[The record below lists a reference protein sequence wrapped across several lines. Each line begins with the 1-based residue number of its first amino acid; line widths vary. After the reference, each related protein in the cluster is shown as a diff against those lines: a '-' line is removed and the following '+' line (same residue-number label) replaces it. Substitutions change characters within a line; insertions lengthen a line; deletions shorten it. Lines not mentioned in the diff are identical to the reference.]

1 MKTLWMAVL
10 ISVPLLAQPP
20 QQQTQQRAPLAQRI
34 GHGDWSKARMAGAH
48 EGAGQLGIQQI
59 LGAGAIAGL
68 NFMHYGPLQPK
79 ASIGAHFHNDSEEM
93 FFIISKDC
101 QFTINGQT
109 ALLQSPVGVPCQ
121 LKHNHAVYNPNDEPA
136 EWVNFNVR
144 LGDPRATGGRG
155 GGGGRGGA
163 VGGFSQ
169 FLMDPSGTFN
179 LGDDRVGA
187 RLEPH
192 PTFVNTG
199 RMIAET
205 ARAVA
210 NMNGGKGSVKFRRG
224 LGPAIFETN
233 WAYVDFY
240 SVPAGASIGAH
251 VHRGVEEVY
260 LVIKGEG
267 SVKVNDETAPLKKGD
282 AVPVKVNDV
291 HSFENTGAGDLE
303 FIVYGVALDK
313 GKLDIEDVK

>member
-1 MKTLWMAVL
+1 MGPGNWSNPGRGSA
-10 ISVPLLAQPP
+10 
-20 QQQTQQRAPLAQRI
+20 
-34 GHGDWSKARMAGAH
+34 HGGT
-48 EGAGQLGIQQI
+48 GTLGIQQI

-68 NFMHYGPLQPK
+68 QFMHVGPLGPK
-79 ASIGAHFHNDSEEM
+79 SSIGAHFHNDSEEM
-93 FFIISKDC
+93 FLILDKTC

-109 ALLQSPVGVPCQ
+109 AALQAPVGVPCQ

-144 LGDPRATGGRG
+144 AGDVRAAMGGR
-155 GGGGRGGA
+155 GGRGGA
-163 VGGFSQ
+163 GAGSFSA
-169 FLMDPSGTFN
+169 FLMDPTGTFN
-179 LGDDRVGA
+179 LGDDRAVV

-192 PTFVNTG
+192 PTFVNTE
-199 RMIAET
+199 RLIADT
-205 ARAVA
+205 ARAVL

-224 LGPAIFETN
+224 LGPAAFESN

-240 SVPAGASIGAH
+240 SVPPGASIGAH

-303 FIVYGVALDK
+303 FVVYGVALDK